1 MTKVALITGITGQD
15 GAYLT
20 RLLLNKGYIV
30 HGIQRRSSS
39 NNAVRFEALQIGEGF
54 PDYKDRLHL
63 HFGDMTDAVGLT
75 KILHETQPDEV
86 YNLAAMSHVKVS
98 FDMPE
103 YTGNVNAL
111 GVIRLLEALRELE
124 LAKTTRFYQAS
135 TSELYGGLSSEPYH
149 ESTPFH
155 PRSPYGVAKLF
166 GYWATVHYREAYN
179 MFACNGILFNHESP
193 LRGETFVTRK
203 ITKAVCRIK
212 RGLQEKLSVGNL
224 EARRDWGHAADFV
237 EGMWRMLQQPEP
249 DDYVLATGETRSVRE
264 FIEHAFSAAGITVVW
279 RGTGLHEQGYDAAS
293 GKLLVDVDPQFFRP
307 AEVDVLLG
315 DSSKARQ
322 KLGWS
327 PHYSFADLVR
337 DMIEHDLAGREET
350 LTFPR

>member
-1 MTKVALITGITGQD
+1 MTKTALITGITGQD

-20 RLLLNKGYIV
+20 RLLLSKGYFV

-39 NNAVRFEALQIGEGF
+39 SNTIRIDGMI
-54 PDYKDRLHL
+54 PDHTDRLHL
-63 HFGDMTDAVGLT
+63 HYGDLTDAVGLA
-75 KILHETQPDEV
+75 KIIHETQPDEV

-111 GVIRLLEALRELE
+111 GVIRILEALRELG
-124 LAKTTRFYQAS
+124 LKKTVRFYQAS
-135 TSELYGGLSSEPYH
+135 TSELYGGLSSEPYN
-149 ESTPFH
+149 ETTPFY
-155 PRSPYGVAKLF
+155 PRSPYGIAKLY

-212 RGLQEKLSVGNL
+212 QGVQEKLSVGNMD
-224 EARRDWGHAADFV
+224 AKRDWGHAADFV
-237 EGMWRMLQQPEP
+237 EGMWLMLQQPEP

-264 FIEHAFSAAGITVVW
+264 FIEHAFAAVNMTIAW
-279 RGTGLHEQGYDAAS
+279 RGEGLNEQGYDASS
-293 GKLLVDVDPQFFRP
+293 GKILVDIDSQFFRP
-307 AEVDVLLG
+307 AEVHVLLG

-322 KLGWS
+322 KLGWA
-327 PHYSFADLVR
+327 PKHSFADLVR
-337 DMIEHDLAGREET
+337 DMVEGDSRQQAVNGRC
-350 LTFPR
+350 

>member
-1 MTKVALITGITGQD
+1 MTKTALITGITGQD

-20 RLLLNKGYIV
+20 RLLLSKGYTV

-39 NNAVRFEALQIGEGF
+39 NNALRIEEVVPNGAE
-54 PDYKDRLHL
+54 RLRL

-75 KILHETQPDEV
+75 KILHETQPDEI

-111 GVIRLLEALRELE
+111 GVIRILEAIRELG

-135 TSELYGGLSSEPYH
+135 TSELYGGLSPEPSN
-149 ESTPFH
+149 EKTPFH
-155 PRSPYGVAKLF
+155 PRSPYGVSKLF

-179 MFACNGILFNHESP
+179 LFACNGILFNHESP

-224 EARRDWGHAADFV
+224 EAKRDWGHAADFV

-264 FIEHAFSAAGITVVW
+264 FIEHAFSVAEIPLAW
-279 RGTGLHEQGYDAAS
+279 RGVGQSEQGYDPAS
-293 GKLLVDVDPQFFRP
+293 GKILVDIDPQLFRP
-307 AEVDVLLG
+307 AEVHVLLG

-322 KLGWS
+322 KLGWA
-327 PHYSFADLVR
+327 PQHSFADLVR
-337 DMIEHDLAGREET
+337 EMVEHDLTKGV
-350 LTFPR
+350 

>member
-1 MTKVALITGITGQD
+1 MSIMTKTALITGITGQD

-20 RLLLNKGYIV
+20 RLLLDKGYTV

-39 NNAVRFEALQIGEGF
+39 NNAVRIENLF
-54 PDYKDRLHL
+54 PNSADRLRL

-75 KILHETQPDEV
+75 KILHEVRPDEV

-111 GVIRLLEALRELE
+111 GVIRLLESLRELGLE
-124 LAKTTRFYQAS
+124 KTVRFYQAS
-135 TSELYGGLSSEPYH
+135 TSELYGGVSSEPCN
-149 ESTPFH
+149 ETTPFH

-166 GYWATVHYREAYN
+166 GYWATVHYREAYQI
-179 MFACNGILFNHESP
+179 FACNGILFNHESP

-212 RGLQEKLSVGNL
+212 KGLQEKLSVGNL
-224 EARRDWGHAADFV
+224 EAKRDWGHAADYV
-237 EGMWRMLQQPEP
+237 EGMWRILQQPEP

-264 FIEHAFSAAGITVVW
+264 FIELAFSAAGMTLEW
-279 RGTGLHEQGYDAAS
+279 RGTGLEEKGYDLATERV
-293 GKLLVDVDPQFFRP
+293 LVDVDPQFFRP
-307 AEVDVLLG
+307 TEVHVLLG

-322 KLGWS
+322 KLGWI
-327 PHYSFADLVR
+327 PQRSFADLVR
-337 DMIEHDLAGREET
+337 EMVEHDLAT
-350 LTFPR
+350 MA